1 MLWQKYLKDK
11 MDEWIFL
18 RAIEHLFDNEIFIR
32 IKLYTT
38 ESWANKFI
46 EIYTFNKLFFGR
58 E

>member
-1 MLWQKYLKDK
+1 

-38 ESWANKFI
+38 ESWANKFKK
-46 EIYTFNKLFFGR
+46 IYTFNKLFFR
-58 E
+58 